1 MLELVV
7 KFLGSK
13 NHISLSLIVSDVVQD
28 GVGSLQFFDFQKY
41 DILTP
46 AMAKLLVMSSVH

>member
-13 NHISLSLIVSDVVQD
+13 NHISLSLIVSDFVQD
-28 GVGSLQFFDFQKY
+28 GAGGLQFFYFQKY